1 MGKNHSRGFIVLTVV
16 AALACCMLAACSSGQ
31 ASSSSS
37 ASSAST
43 SASSSLPATSTGVS
57 SPVDGIPS
65 DSVLLFTNDAGI
77 AKLVSDMG
85 EGHIPTSCN
94 VLYDMGGS
102 RPDVDV
108 TDPATIKQ
116 IYDALAQVTVN
127 GPSNMSVTDSYHHVI
142 FTLESGAKVGLS
154 FEGDGLLV
162 GGKTNFDVSNTRALW
177 KIVKDLQDQSMGE

>member
-1 MGKNHSRGFIVLTVV
+1 MGKNHSRGFIVLAV
-16 AALACCMLAACSSGQ
+16 ASVLACCMLAACSSGQ
-31 ASSSSS
+31 ASSASS

-43 SASSSLPATSTGVS
+43 SSLATSTGVS

-77 AKLVSDMG
+77 AKLVSDMD
-85 EGHIPTSCN
+85 EGRVPTSCN

-102 RPDVDV
+102 RPDVEV

-142 FTLESGAKVGLS
+142 FTLESGARVGLS

-177 KIVKDLQDQSMGE
+177 NIVKDLQDQSMGE